1 MTSVLV
7 PSLLHEDGAVRTA
20 AASLAFNV
28 AAFIQKGRVAKVRG
42 EIVAAFEDED
52 WEVEIVSAAI
62 EALDRETASEDVGE
76 RPVWLYVERSLLTCL
91 FS

>member
-1 MTSVLV
+1 MVLV

-42 EIVAAFEDED
+42 ETVEAFEDED
-52 WEVEIVSAAI
+52 WEVEIVSAVV
-62 EALDRETASEDVGE
+62 EALDRETASEDVGWC
-76 RPVWLYVERSLLTCL
+76 PVWFYVGRSLLICH